1 MFIIIF
7 YIIKAEE
14 KKNKKKK
21 ILGLSECNKREEK
34 EKSFNIAKSIYFP
47 LCLARVN
54 WALTMF

>member
-34 EKSFNIAKSIYFP
+34 EKSFYFP